1 MGIAKDEKEGREGFT
16 EWREGGGVARGSK
29 KKSRRWGNQDNTS
42 IGTSSQR
49 GGCCEVFFNMLTYM
63 VTICIKSCLKCCGD
77 CIFCYWSFQMN

>member
-42 IGTSSQR
+42 IGTLVVR
-49 GGCCEVFFNMLTYM
+49 EVGVVRYSLT
-63 VTICIKSCLKCCGD
+63 C
-77 CIFCYWSFQMN
+77 